1 MTVQLCWTGQL
12 MHMGDS
18 RLSKTIF
25 YSELQDGARW
35 RGGQKKRYKDI
46 MKGNLRKCDIQP
58 DELEVL

>member
-1 MTVQLCWTGQL
+1 
-12 MHMGDS
+12 MHMEDS

-35 RGGQKKRYKDI
+35 RGGQMKRYKDTL
-46 MKGNLRKCDIQP
+46 KGNLRKCDIQP